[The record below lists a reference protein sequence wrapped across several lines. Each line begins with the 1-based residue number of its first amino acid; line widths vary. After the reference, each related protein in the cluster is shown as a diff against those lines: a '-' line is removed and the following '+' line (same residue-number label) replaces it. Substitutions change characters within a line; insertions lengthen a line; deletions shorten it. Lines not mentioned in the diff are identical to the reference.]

1 MIIAYASANADP
13 INNPSTDAEVDLAT
27 ASTPVSVTIYGDAV
41 DTVNA
46 GASFSFQWTL
56 LDSDSVNV
64 PVLSSTT
71 TQNITISNISAW
83 HNIRVHLVATNTA
96 TSETSE
102 TDILLAPTASFS
114 EIRVLSA
121 EQGIQKPAKNSRNWE
136 PVLEDWADAIEAGV
150 NLTLNELSD
159 VTNATGAQL
168 DILVGGGDAE
178 QTGTALHTHTG
189 AHIANATA
197 TTAGVVQL
205 EEVSSAVGV
214 PRVLVKERVLLTG
227 TSDRTINTSGVVVEE
242 IITSNRPHIVFCAV
256 RSALKIHGFTV
267 ALGDSGSG
275 GNFAFQL
282 YSGTVA
288 DHNAGTLSAIGGS
301 LGMNPAGSVPV
312 VKETTFNAVSIPAGN
327 VICLFCTT
335 SPTAGN
341 GGQML
346 SVTVECEREVT

>member
-13 INNPSTDAEVDLAT
+13 INNPAVDAEVDLAT
-27 ASTPVSVTIYGDAV
+27 ASTPVSVTLYGDAV

-46 GASFSFQWTL
+46 GASFSFQWSL
-56 LDSDSVNV
+56 LDSDATN
-64 PVLSSTT
+64 PPTLSSTT
-71 TQNITISNISAW
+71 TQNITVNNISAW

-136 PVLEDWADAIEAGV
+136 PVLEDWADAIEGGV
-150 NLTLNELSD
+150 SLSVNELSD

-189 AHIANATA
+189 AHITNATA

-205 EEVSSAVGV
+205 EETSSAVGV
-214 PRVLVKERVLLTG
+214 PRVLVNERVILTG
-227 TSDRTINTSGVVVEE
+227 TSDRSIDTGGVVEE
-242 IITSNRPHIVFCAV
+242 IVTSSIPHVLWSAT
-256 RSALKIHGFTV
+256 RSELKVHAFTIAL
-267 ALGDSGSG
+267 ADSGAG
-275 GNFAFQL
+275 GTFTFQL
-282 YSGTVA
+282 YSGSVA
-288 DHNAGTLSAIGGS
+288 QYNAGTLSAIGVS
-301 LGMNPAGSVPV
+301 LGMS
-312 VKETTFNAVSIPAGN
+312 PAGN
-327 VICLFCTT
+327 VPITKAVAFA
-335 SPTAGN
+335 SPVTVSAGDVLGLVCIASPAVGS